1 MSMKLGERF
10 RRARE
15 EAGLSQGQV
24 AEYVETGQGYISD
37 IELDKRWPSTW
48 TLVTKLAL
56 RYRVSLDWLFGL
68 TDDPRP
74 AEKRSWT
81 PESETAVD
89 LIDSLPA
96 AKRSAALAVL
106 KAAIELDRIEDET
119 NLEPVGARQGGGVTI
134 PSEANIQPQVDL
146 IAEKDRLLALTDK
159 MFSADV
165 AAEVRRLVESGQGF
179 TDADIERLAN
189 APGHGV
195 RSENSKLLEDA

>member
-1 MSMKLGERF
+1 MLG
-10 RRARE
+10 ARLRDVRNQR
-15 EAGLSQGQV
+15 GLSQGQI
-24 AEYVETGQGYISD
+24 AEYAGVSQSTLSDLERGEISPKTID
-37 IELDKRWPSTW
+37 A
-48 TLVTKLAL
+48 VVNLATYFECSADYL
-56 RYRVSLDWLFGL
+56 LGL

-81 PESETAVD
+81 PESKTAVD

-96 AKRSAALAVL
+96 AKRAAALAVL

-134 PSEANIQPQVDL
+134 PSETEIKPQEDL

-159 MFSADV
+159 MFPADV
-165 AAEVRRLVESGQGF
+165 AAEIRRLVESGQGF
-179 TDADIERLAN
+179 TDADIERIAN